1 MKMRYRFYTL
11 LVLSLLFFA
20 CKDKNANNN
29 SSSENDSTSVNAVSH
44 SKIIKYGVDI
54 TDLIESENTISPGH
68 SLSNILSSS
77 GADAN
82 SINNLNLVPD
92 SILDPR
98 KINAGN
104 KYTIYNVNDS
114 AHTLRYFVYHKSKQ
128 DFVVLEFLE
137 DTIIASIFSKP
148 AISKKRV
155 SGAVIT
161 SSLWNAISDSEL
173 DINLALKLSDIY
185 AWSIDF
191 FGLQKMDSFIVYYS
205 ELYIDNEP
213 IGIDSIYSAIF
224 YHANHPYYA
233 IHFEKENIKGYWDLE
248 GNSLRKAFLKAP
260 LSFSRISSH
269 FTYARKHPIY
279 KTVRP
284 HTGVD
289 YAAPAGTP
297 VMSIGD
303 GVVIAKGYKG
313 GGGNTI
319 KIRHNSVYTTAYLHL
334 SKFASNIKEG
344 THVSQGQVIGYVGST
359 GSSTGPHLDFRVWKN
374 GEPINPLKL
383 ESPPVEPIPDNLK
396 AEFDSIKIPLIEIL
410 K

>member
-1 MKMRYRFYTL
+1 MRYRFYTL
-11 LVLSLLFFA
+11 LILSLLFFA

-44 SKIIKYGVDI
+44 SKIIKYGVDV

-68 SLSNILSSS
+68 SLSNILLSS

-233 IHFEKENIKGYWDLE
+233 IYFEKGDIKGYWDLE

>member
-1 MKMRYRFYTL
+1 MRYRFYTL
-11 LVLSLLFFA
+11 LILSLLFFA

-44 SKIIKYGVDI
+44 SKIIKYGVDV

-82 SINNLNLVPD
+82 SINNLNLIPD
-92 SILDPR
+92 SILDSR

-233 IHFEKENIKGYWDLE
+233 IYFEKENIKGYWDLE

-303 GVVIAKGYKG
+303 GVVIAKGHKG

-359 GSSTGPHLDFRVWKN
+359 GSSTGPQLDFRVWKN

>member
-11 LVLSLLFFA
+11 LILSLLFFA

-44 SKIIKYGVDI
+44 SKIIKYGVDV

-191 FGLQKMDSFIVYYS
+191 FGLQKMDSFSVYYS

-233 IHFEKENIKGYWDLE
+233 IYFEKEDIKGYWALE

>member
-1 MKMRYRFYTL
+1 MRYRFYTL
-11 LVLSLLFFA
+11 LILSLLFFA

-44 SKIIKYGVDI
+44 SKIIKYGVDV

-82 SINNLNLVPD
+82 SINNLSLIPD
-92 SILDPR
+92 SILNSR

-233 IHFEKENIKGYWDLE
+233 IYFEKGDIKGYWDLE

>member
-1 MKMRYRFYTL
+1 MRYKFYTL
-11 LVLSLLFFA
+11 LILSLLFFA

-44 SKIIKYGVDI
+44 SKIVKYGVDV

-68 SLSNILSSS
+68 SLSNILLSS

-82 SINNLNLVPD
+82 SINNLNLIPD
-92 SILDPR
+92 SILNPQ

-137 DTIIASIFSKP
+137 DTILASIFSKP

-233 IHFEKENIKGYWDLE
+233 IYFEKEDIKGYWDLE

>member
-44 SKIIKYGVDI
+44 SKIIKYGVDV
-54 TDLIESENTISPGH
+54 TDLIESENTISPGY
-68 SLSNILSSS
+68 SLSNILLSS

-82 SINNLNLVPD
+82 SINNLNLIPD
-92 SILDPR
+92 SILNSR

-233 IHFEKENIKGYWDLE
+233 IYFEKGDIKGYWDLE

>member
-1 MKMRYRFYTL
+1 MRYRFYTL

-44 SKIIKYGVDI
+44 SKIIKYGVDV

-233 IHFEKENIKGYWDLE
+233 IYFEKEDIKGYWDLE

>member
-1 MKMRYRFYTL
+1 MRYRFYTL
-11 LVLSLLFFA
+11 LILSLLFFA

-44 SKIIKYGVDI
+44 SKIIKYGVDV

-82 SINNLNLVPD
+82 SINNLNLIPD
-92 SILDPR
+92 SILNPQ

-233 IHFEKENIKGYWDLE
+233 IYFEKENIKGYWDLE

>member
-1 MKMRYRFYTL
+1 MRYRFYTL
-11 LVLSLLFFA
+11 LILSLLFFA

-44 SKIIKYGVDI
+44 SKIIKYGVDV

-92 SILDPR
+92 SILEPR

-233 IHFEKENIKGYWDLE
+233 IYFAKEDIKGYWDLE

>member
-1 MKMRYRFYTL
+1 MRYRFYTL
-11 LVLSLLFFA
+11 LILSLLFFA

-44 SKIIKYGVDI
+44 SKIIKYGVDV

-68 SLSNILSSS
+68 SLSNILLSS

-82 SINNLNLVPD
+82 SINNLSLIPD
-92 SILDPR
+92 SILNSR

-114 AHTLRYFVYHKSKQ
+114 ANTLRYFVYHKSKQ

-233 IHFEKENIKGYWDLE
+233 IYFEKEDIKGYWDLE